1 MKHIVALLLG
11 IALMFTSSIAYANT
25 SDSSLDGNSLV
36 DEALEEDVEQEK
48 QTEEEREVESNEETE
63 ESTETEESE
72 ESEEESAREI
82 NPETEQGSSTIET
95 ESENAEVIENSD
107 GSVSI
112 STKELNVDKAILLG
126 VAIIVLIGLF
136 LWKPKKK

>member
-11 IALMFTSSIAYANT
+11 IALMFSSSIAYANT
-25 SDSSLDGNSLV
+25 SNSSLEGNSLV
-36 DEALEEDVEQEK
+36 EDALEEETEKDEAENNDKDVE
-48 QTEEEREVESNEETE
+48 EESETPVDEDSEETE
-63 ESTETEESE
+63 EDAS
-72 ESEEESAREI
+72 REI
-82 NPETEQGSSTIET
+82 NPETSQGSSTIET
-95 ESENAEVIENSD
+95 ESENAEVTENSD

-126 VAIIVLIGLF
+126 VAIIVLIGVL